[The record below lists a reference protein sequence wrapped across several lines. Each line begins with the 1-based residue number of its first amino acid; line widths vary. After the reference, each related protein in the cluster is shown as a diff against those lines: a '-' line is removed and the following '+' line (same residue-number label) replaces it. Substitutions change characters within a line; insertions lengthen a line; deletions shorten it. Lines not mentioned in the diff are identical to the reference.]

1 MTNKEISQVF
11 IRLADLL
18 ELLDENPFKI
28 RSYRNAAQTIEDTA
42 KPLTEIIEE
51 GGAAKL
57 RELPGIGEAISKKI
71 IDLLETG
78 TFKLLEEVRAQIPE
92 TVLDLLQIDGIGIK
106 TLQILY
112 RQFQI
117 TSLDDF
123 AKFVDGGGL
132 ESVPRMN
139 VTLQKRI
146 RQSLKQLGY

>member
-1 MTNKEISQVF
+1 MTNQEISQVF

-42 KPLTEIIEE
+42 KPLTEIVEA

-78 TFKLLEEVRAQIPE
+78 TFKLLEEVKAQVPE
-92 TVLDLLQIDGIGIK
+92 TVLDLLKIDGIGIK

-112 RQFQI
+112 SQFQI
-117 TSLDDF
+117 TNLEDF
-123 AKFVDGGGL
+123 IKFVDGGGL

>member
-1 MTNKEISQVF
+1 MTNQEISQVF

-18 ELLDENPFKI
+18 ELLDENQFKI
-28 RSYRNAAQTIEDTA
+28 RSYRNAAQTIEDTS
-42 KPLTEIIEE
+42 KPLTEIVEE
-51 GGAAKL
+51 GGASKL

-78 TFKLLEEVRAQIPE
+78 TFKLLEEVKSQVPE
-92 TVLDLLQIDGIGIK
+92 TTLDLLKIDGIGIK

>member
-1 MTNKEISQVF
+1 MTNQEISQVF

-28 RSYRNAAQTIEDTA
+28 RSYRTAAQTIEDAA
-42 KPLTEIIEE
+42 KPLTEIVEE
-51 GGAAKL
+51 GGAPKL
-57 RELPGIGEAISKKI
+57 RELPGIGEAISQKI

-78 TFKLLEEVRAQIPE
+78 TFKLLEESKAQIPE
-92 TVLDLLQIDGIGIK
+92 TTLDLLQIDGIGIK

-117 TSLDDF
+117 TNLNDF

-139 VTLQKRI
+139 VSTQKRI
-146 RQSLKQLGY
+146 RESLKRLGY